1 MTPNEP
7 FVITTNRDWLSR
19 EDIEVCARTG
29 APIIAFEQSTGE
41 TFCEKCIYEGRAKNP
56 VFMATVARQVK
67 EMFDEQ
73 YGEFCSLCGELE
85 EINQIQIWERL
96 QTQVTNFF
104 GLLR

>member
-1 MTPNEP
+1 
-7 FVITTNRDWLSR
+7 
-19 EDIEVCARTG
+19 
-29 APIIAFEQSTGE
+29 
-41 TFCEKCIYEGRAKNP
+41 
-56 VFMATVARQVK
+56 VK